1 MEPKIELI
9 YLGDF
14 IYYEGPLLS
23 LFKDINNKNIYYLC
37 KWVDVNSISNKWLYI
52 EVNTITLKDFLLKK
66 IQLRDIILF
75 SENKFIVD
83 LNNNLEEI
91 NKYIILNQDIP
102 IKYLPLK
109 NSYYNENSYTQF
121 ARDFKTELFL
131 D

>member
-1 MEPKIELI
+1 M
-9 YLGDF
+9 
-14 IYYEGPLLS
+14 
-23 LFKDINNKNIYYLC
+23 
-37 KWVDVNSISNKWLYI
+37 
-52 EVNTITLKDFLLKK
+52 KK